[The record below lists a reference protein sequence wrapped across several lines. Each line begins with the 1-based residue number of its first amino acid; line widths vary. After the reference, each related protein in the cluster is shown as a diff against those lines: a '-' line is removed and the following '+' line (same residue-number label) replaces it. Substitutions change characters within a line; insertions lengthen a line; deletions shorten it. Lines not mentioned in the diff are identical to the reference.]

1 MEGRRGIGRSGG
13 GKLEM
18 RKIVTTRCYVTFSFF
33 FFLSL
38 ENDVVKMSEENFCW
52 KDKRWISREMTE
64 KHFWFSSITFSNAL
78 DEISSPPLSWRM
90 KFRSHRRIIRPFD
103 GGEQHL
109 RIIENPL
116 GENHVSSPR
125 ICLLDSIGS
134 LDSIR
139 ECSLMNWFDFAR
151 W

>member
-1 MEGRRGIGRSGG
+1 MRRQGGREGNGGAVGASGG

-18 RKIVTTRCYVTFSFF
+18 RKIVTTRCYFF
-33 FFLSL
+33 FF
-38 ENDVVKMSEENFCW
+38 F
-52 KDKRWISREMTE
+52 
-64 KHFWFSSITFSNAL
+64 FFFSSRTTLWKRARKIFAGRISGEYRAKWRRNIFDFLRSRFPAL
-78 DEISSPPLSWRM
+78 PEEWNFVAIDGL
-90 KFRSHRRIIRPFD
+90 FD

-125 ICLLDSIGS
+125 ICLSDSIGS